1 MKRLSRPRR
10 SLWLVLGLVIGVLA
24 TAATM
29 AVAGLQPADLNFT
42 PRTEA
47 QTTNVDVAR
56 AWAKNYYGAHSAV
69 AGPNGTWY
77 TPLNLDSNY
86 ANEARSV
93 ADQSDHWLSARRHV
107 PHRAIVL
114 DVDDT
119 TLTTW
124 NYELYSNWDFNPT
137 TNAQFVGI
145 TNGAF
150 SGNMFPPTPGMLDL
164 ASHAKALGYGIFW
177 ITGRGDSQHAA
188 TIANLVDDS
197 AAGLP
202 DIDEVTLN
210 GHTIPEVDAGYPLP
224 TPIDTGHGG
233 FTDGLFTKPPLGLV
247 PGLSR
252 QAGVLRAVHRS
263 GHLLPDRPVQVR
275 DARVHRVA
283 GLRHRRRLGRPVQ
296 RSPGRLRGQDVQ
308 DAEPELLPPLGEVEE
323 LDQEQSRSPSWHVSE
338 GERRLRQVSSKRRTL
353 PASNPA

>member
-1 MKRLSRPRR
+1 MKRLPRPRR

-42 PRTEA
+42 PKSEA
-47 QTTNVDVAR
+47 QMTNIDVGR
-56 AWAKNYYGAHSAV
+56 AWAKNYYGAHTATS
-69 AGPNGTWY
+69 GPGGTWF
-77 TPLNLDSNY
+77 TPLNLESNY
-86 ANEARSV
+86 AKEARSV
-93 ADQSDHWLSARRHV
+93 ASQGDNWLAARSHV

-124 NYELYSNWDFNPT
+124 NYELYSNWDFNGT
-137 TNAQFVGI
+137 TNAQFVGL

-150 SGNMFPPTPGMLDL
+150 TGNMFPATPGMVAL
-164 ASHAKALGYGIFW
+164 ANHASALGYAIFW

-202 DIDEVTLN
+202 NLDTVTLN
-210 GHTIPEVDAGYPLP
+210 GHTIPEVDAGYVLP

-233 FTDGLFTKPPLGLV
+233 FTDGLFTKPPV
-247 PGLSR
+247 
-252 QAGVLRAVHRS
+252 
-263 GHLLPDRPVQVR
+263 
-275 DARVHRVA
+275 
-283 GLRHRRRLGRPVQ
+283 
-296 RSPGRLRGQDVQ
+296 GQYP
-308 DAEPELLPPLGEVEE
+308 AY
-323 LDQEQSRSPSWHVSE
+323 LD
-338 GERRLRQVSSKRRTL
+338 T
-353 PASNPA
+353 A